1 MVSRSSFWFCAALCL
16 ATASAWSSS
25 ILTSRISLRSAG
37 SPSFLSASPSRISLP
52 RQHGVSRRKVQ
63 MLVSGNKIVEVIAPD
78 TLERVM
84 KVCFS
89 DLSRFL
95 SCSFVKQ
102 PALIAGIY

>member
-1 MVSRSSFWFCAALCL
+1 
-16 ATASAWSSS
+16 
-25 ILTSRISLRSAG
+25 
-37 SPSFLSASPSRISLP
+37 
-52 RQHGVSRRKVQ
+52 